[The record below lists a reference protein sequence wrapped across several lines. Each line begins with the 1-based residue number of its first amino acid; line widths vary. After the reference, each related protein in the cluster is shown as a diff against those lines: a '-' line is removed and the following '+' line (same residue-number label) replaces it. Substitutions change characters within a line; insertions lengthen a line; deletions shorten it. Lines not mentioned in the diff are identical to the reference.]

1 MRLLL
6 ATLLLFD
13 RSIAAPIAVTGKI
26 DNQQQVLSTQQK
38 PCATGLDPLWDC
50 DLPTCN
56 WGLCAGALKYSMR
69 HSTKTCIKS
78 FHSLTNGDW

>member
-1 MRLLL
+1 MRVPL
-6 ATLLLFD
+6 ATLLLFA
-13 RSIAAPIAVTGKI
+13 RSIAAPIAAMGKI
-26 DNQQQVLSTQQK
+26 DNQQEVLSKQQK
-38 PCATGLDPLWDC
+38 AYAIDIDPLWDC

-56 WGLCAGALKYSMR
+56 WGPCAGALKYSMR